1 MHPEVR
7 NAPRTAA
14 VHPEEPGPARPGER
28 RCTRHTPGLP
38 KGREHTYCSGA
49 PATAG
54 EPICSLEAGTSPGA
68 GPYVTAVV
76 LEVLVVVAAP
86 PIKDRVSRVSFTT
99 PFVVALTA
107 SAPVVLVA
115 PAALGGEV
123 VAGGAVV
130 VAPGLEVA
138 LSVVVLAALA
148 GTVVVVPAG
157 EPAPA
162 VVVVASLADV
172 VGTGTTG
179 VGPSPVHT
187 EVEVVEDGVASRRV
201 VEVLVRVCVT
211 GTVVA
216 GGLWVVGRAVVAGA
230 VVAGAAVGGAVVGVV
245 VVGVVVVGV
254 VVVGLV
260 VVGLVVVGADV
271 VLDGVGIGD
280 EVTAREVLGEE
291 GSVVQLPCPDLAA
304 AGEPAPRARVPPAP
318 DVGGVDDVG
327 GVVVERGGTDVVV
340 ETVPEAGGA
349 PVVAVAAWSLEAS
362 WEISALCLAI
372 SFSKV
377 EISVAS

>member
-38 KGREHTYCSGA
+38 KGREHPDDRGA

-115 PAALGGEV
+115 LAVLGGEV

-254 VVVGLV
+254 VVVGV
-260 VVGLVVVGADV
+260 VVVGAEV

-327 GVVVERGGTDVVV
+327 GVVVERWGTDVVV

-372 SFSKV
+372 SFSRV